1 MEKSR
6 NVKKELKD
14 IDKEIESL
22 EIKKKKLMRQKD
34 MVFCPFCKKFYHS
47 EKCRQGP
54 EMSGSILEA
63 WHITCPMGHTWD
75 DK

>member
-6 NVKKELKD
+6 NGKKELEAV
-14 IDKEIESL
+14 DKEIERL
-22 EIKKKKLMRQKD
+22 KIKKKKLMRQED
-34 MVFCPFCKKFYHS
+34 MVFCPVYKKFYSS

-54 EMSGSILEA
+54 EMSGPILEA
-63 WHITCPMGHTWD
+63 WHVTCPKGHTWD

>member
-1 MEKSR
+1 MKKSQT
-6 NVKKELKD
+6 VKRELED

-22 EIKKKKLMRQKD
+22 EIKKKELMREND
-34 MVFCPFCKKFYHS
+34 MVFCPRCQKYYPS

-54 EMSGSILEA
+54 EMSNGFLEA
-63 WHITCPMGHTWD
+63 WHVTCPRDHTWD